1 MTGVVVVGGGITGL
15 AAAFELRR
23 SPRPPEVTLL
33 EASDRVG
40 GKISTT
46 EFGGQPIDAGADAFL
61 ARVPWA
67 LELCRELGLADE
79 LVAPSASTAYVW
91 WHGRLH
97 PLPDGL
103 VLGVPKGLG
112 SLARS
117 DLLTWRGKLR
127 AAAEP
132 LLPRT
137 SHDDNLAATI
147 RRRFGAEV
155 FERLVG
161 PLVGSI
167 NAADPE
173 RLSLSASTPQ
183 LSAVVDDARSVLLG
197 LRRTPPAA
205 SGAPVFLTHPEGLGH
220 VVDVLA
226 GRVQADGATIRTS
239 ASVERIERC
248 GDRWTVDGT
257 TADAVVLAVPADVA
271 ARVLTAVAPDSS
283 ALLGRIRYASV
294 ALATLSFSATD
305 IPSTPSGSGY
315 LVPVAAQ
322 RHVTAC
328 SFGSSKW
335 AHWGGRGRIVLRA
348 SLGRDGDEHALASDD
363 EALVAMALAD
373 VRLHLGIDADPI
385 EARLSRWPRS
395 FPQYEPGHLG
405 LVDRIEAS
413 LPPGLVVAG
422 AALHGIGIPACIRQ
436 GRDAGRRALHI
447 AAGHERMGA

>member
-1 MTGVVVVGGGITGL
+1 MTSVVVVGGGITGL

-23 SPRPPEVTLL
+23 SPHPPEVTVL
-33 EASDRVG
+33 EASDRLG

-67 LELCRELGLADE
+67 LDLCRELGLDDE

-91 WHGRLH
+91 WRGRMH
-97 PLPDGL
+97 PIPDGL

-112 SLARS
+112 GLARS
-117 DLLTWRGKLR
+117 GLLTWRGKLR

-137 SHDDNLAATI
+137 PHDDNLAATI

-155 FERLVG
+155 FDQLVG

-183 LSAVVDDARSVLLG
+183 LAAVVDESRSVLLG
-197 LRRTPPAA
+197 LRRAPSPP
-205 SGAPVFLTHPEGLGH
+205 SGAPVFLTHPRGLGH

-226 GRVQADGATIRTS
+226 ARIRADGVSLRTGS
-239 ASVERIERC
+239 AVERIERS
-248 GDRWTVDGT
+248 GEAWTVDGT
-257 TADAVVLAVPADVA
+257 SADAVVLAVPADVA
-271 ARVLTAVAPDSS
+271 ARLLAPVAPDAGKLLSS
-283 ALLGRIRYASV
+283 IRYASV
-294 ALATLSFSATD
+294 GLVTLAFPVSAV
-305 IPSTPSGSGY
+305 PRSLSGSGY

-335 AHWGGRGRIVLRA
+335 AHWGDERRVVIRA
-348 SLGRDGDEHALASDD
+348 SLGRDGDEHALACSDD
-363 EALVAMALAD
+363 ELVAMAVAD
-373 VRLHLGIDADPI
+373 LRVQLGIDTDPI
-385 EARLSRWPRS
+385 EARVSRWPHS
-395 FPQYEPGHLG
+395 FPQYAPGHLA
-405 LVDRIEAS
+405 LVDGVEAS
-413 LPPGLVVAG
+413 LPPGVVVAG
-422 AALHGIGIPACIRQ
+422 AALRGIGIPACIRQ
-436 GRDAGRRALHI
+436 GREAAHRALH
-447 AAGHERMGA
+447 AAVGHERMGA